1 MINEESNFELFKE
14 VNNAPESIKEV
25 NNDPESIVLNIAS
38 MVRRLRKQR
47 GLSGKE
53 LGDMIGLSQQQI
65 SRYERGMNNITMDTL
80 CKIANVFGVPVV
92 YLIKNS
98 I

>member
-1 MINEESNFELFKE
+1 MSIIDYSFCIINEESNFELF
-14 VNNAPESIKEV
+14 KEV